1 MPVAMI
7 GVSAVIPSVASAVMW
22 GSATC
27 YVMECHLWWGS
38 ASCDVGS
45 AVCDGGGVPPVMWGV
60 LSVMGGG
67 VPPVMW

>member
-27 YVMECHLWWGS
+27 YVMGATCYVMECHLWWGS

-45 AVCDGGGVPPVMWGV
+45 AVCDGGGC
-60 LSVMGGG
+60 LL
-67 VPPVMW
+67 